1 MSTQIANKLARDA
14 WAAREFRQFWF
25 RVWQCDGRLDEVDV
39 TTERAIKAFA
49 VAAFGAGAKAQYD
62 RTVGIHDSL
71 LAYQERVARF
81 DREPMS
87 VTSPPP
93 GTVGQRRVD

>member
-1 MSTQIANKLARDA
+1 MTTPIVDKVAREA
-14 WAAREFRQFWF
+14 WVAREFRQFWF
-25 RVWQCDGRLDEVDV
+25 RVWQCDGRLDEVDF
-39 TTERAIKAFA
+39 TAERAIKAFA

-87 VTSPPP
+87 VTSPPS
-93 GTVGQRRVD
+93 GTVGRRAD